1 MNTKAAENRHSLQK
15 PADNFTRRLIRVR
28 SVLLGFVL
36 SVITVPAFA
45 ESFEFTEKPG
55 DYAVGFK
62 VVQQYDT
69 TRTYLGRFDDTTG
82 EPVKQNRARP
92 IQTLIWYPAKQSP
105 NQMHYDDYL
114 LLSGSEDDFSRSAEQ
129 IAAVADFRLR
139 DFVPPNM
146 PASTIE
152 SIKQQTMWAARDA
165 SAIDAKFPVVIY
177 APSHNESAAENA
189 DLCEYLAS
197 HGYVVIASPS
207 FGASNRWL
215 GLTLADA
222 ETQASDIEFLVGYA
236 PTLADA
242 DASHLAVIG
251 YSWGGV
257 ANVLAAARDS
267 RITALVGFD
276 GGIRLVGK
284 LVAEAK
290 YVTPEH
296 ITVPYL
302 YLSSR
307 ASSIEDLFR
316 QEQDLSGDLLAR
328 LKYADLF
335 VVTFD
340 PVVHFQFASK
350 HLRFLDVNEPAVFPG
365 DYSLSETYQAN
376 GWIARYTLAFLDAEL
391 KSDAHA
397 ASWLARS
404 PDANGFPKHAIKLEV
419 DRGHGIPP
427 TREAI
432 AAELHRGGFTHANDV
447 FAELRKQDAQ
457 FKLSP
462 DEFVDWMENL
472 QTQHKFDDAIE
483 IGKQFVATYPERPGP
498 LARLGDAFR
507 MRGDTKQAIESY
519 KKALAIDPANPFARE
534 ALKRATGASHQGG

>member
-1 MNTKAAENRHSLQK
+1 M
-15 PADNFTRRLIRVR
+15 
-28 SVLLGFVL
+28 LLGCVL
-36 SVITVPAFA
+36 SVVAASTHADSFA
-45 ESFEFTEKPG
+45 FTEKPG

-82 EPVKQNRARP
+82 EAITRNRARP
-92 IQTLIWYPAKQSP
+92 IQTLIWYPARQSS
-105 NQMHYDDYL
+105 NRMRYGDYL
-114 LLSGSEDDFSRSAEQ
+114 LLSGSEDDFSRSDDQ
-129 IAAVADFRLR
+129 IAAVAEFRLR

-146 PASTIE
+146 PAATIA
-152 SIKQQTMWAARDA
+152 SIKNQTMWATRDA
-165 SAIDAKFPVVIY
+165 APADEKFPVVIY

-207 FGASNRWL
+207 IGAHNRWL
-215 GLTLADA
+215 GLSLADA

-236 PTLADA
+236 PTLVDADA
-242 DASHLAVIG
+242 DHLAVVG

-267 RITALVGFD
+267 RITALVGLD

-284 LVAEAK
+284 LVAETK
-290 YVTPEH
+290 YVTPER
-296 ITVPYL
+296 ITIPYL

-335 VVTFD
+335 VVTFE
-340 PVVHFQFASK
+340 PIVHYQFASK

-365 DYSLSETYQAN
+365 DYSLSETFQAN

-391 KSDAHA
+391 KHDARA
-397 ASWLARS
+397 ASWLVT
-404 PDANGFPKHAIKLEV
+404 PPTANGFPPHAVKLEV
-419 DRGHGIPP
+419 NRGHGIPP
-427 TREAI
+427 TREAL
-432 AAELHRGGFTHANDV
+432 AAELHRRGFAHAGEV
-447 FAELRKQDAQ
+447 FAEIKKQDAQ

-462 DEFVDWMENL
+462 DEFVNWIESL
-472 QTQHKFDDAIE
+472 QTQHKMDDAIE
-483 IGKQFVATYPERPGP
+483 IAKQFAAAYPERAGP
-498 LARLGDAFR
+498 FARLGDAFR
-507 MRGDTKQAIESY
+507 MRGDRKQAIESY
-519 KKALAIDPANPFARE
+519 KKALAIDPTNPFANE
-534 ALKRATGASHQGG
+534 GLKQAISASHPGG